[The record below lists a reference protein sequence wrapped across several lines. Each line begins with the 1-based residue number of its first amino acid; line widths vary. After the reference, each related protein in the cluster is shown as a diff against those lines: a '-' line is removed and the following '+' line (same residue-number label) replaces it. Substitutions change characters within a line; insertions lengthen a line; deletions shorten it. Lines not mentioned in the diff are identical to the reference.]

1 MCICVYVYMC
11 ICIDIVCAYTY
22 AYIHTYTYT
31 YSGASIGGYQC
42 MSAASSRERER
53 EAARR
58 DVCFVL
64 PCGSGSALNSVPT
77 AVVRANNQREN
88 RLSLLHTLNLLV
100 ARQACSQLKKIYT
113 CPLIQMSRHECASVC
128 MLVRVR
134 AHSGDRNKLTIDLIK
149 NKAKVVP
156 CRCTCKGSNVQ
167 CLVALYKGRDVI
179 AAEDMCSY
187 TQNHTHCKNAW
198 IHVYIHRYRYID
210 T

>member
-1 MCICVYVYMC
+1 ML
-11 ICIDIVCAYTY
+11 T
-22 AYIHTYTYT
+22 YIHTHTHIVAPALA
-31 YSGASIGGYQC
+31 GINACPQHLAG
-42 MSAASSRERER
+42 RER

-100 ARQACSQLKKIYT
+100 ARQACSHLKKICT

-128 MLVRVR
+128 MLARVR